1 VVRRRVEAL
10 GDRSSRLLMPPSR
23 FVPGA
28 RRSVAHD
35 KRVWTPTAWS
45 GVMTRLRDE
54 LDGGFAR
61 ETLARRGVCI

>member
-1 VVRRRVEAL
+1 
-10 GDRSSRLLMPPSR
+10 MPPSL